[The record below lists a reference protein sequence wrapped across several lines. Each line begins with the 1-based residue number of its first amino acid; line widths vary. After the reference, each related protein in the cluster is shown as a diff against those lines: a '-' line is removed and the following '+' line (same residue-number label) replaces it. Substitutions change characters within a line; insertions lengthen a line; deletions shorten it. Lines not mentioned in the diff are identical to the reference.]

1 MTPDY
6 VMGAYISMYTN
17 HEITKKELLRKVLQ
31 DSNIFEAEDYIRLLK
46 FLERLE

>member
-6 VMGAYISMYTN
+6 LMGAYISMYTN
-17 HEITKKELLRKVLQ
+17 HEITKKELLRKVLA
-31 DSNIFEAEDYIRLLK
+31 SSIFEAEDYIRLLK